1 MSGELISATRP
12 CGSGGTDLVRCSL
25 PRSGETGSTECVHSR
40 TGGGIWMRFIEINGE
55 AHHLWRAVDHEG
67 DVLETCLAKRRDRKA
82 AFKFLGKSMKRYG
95 HP

>member
-1 MSGELISATRP
+1 
-12 CGSGGTDLVRCSL
+12 
-25 PRSGETGSTECVHSR
+25 
-40 TGGGIWMRFIEINGE
+40 MRFIEINGE